1 VEVLQRYSRSP
12 EALERVHRFTVQ
24 VQKEV
29 QRQDRRPKPRPRHS
43 LALRLPTAVL
53 HRVVEDYRA
62 GATSRDIAKRYGIS
76 KTAVLRLL
84 RTGGAAVRPRGPAPG
99 CPLQAALAPER

>member
-1 VEVLQRYSRSP
+1 MNVHADGRCPRSSCQK
-12 EALERVHRFTVQ
+12 RVVHHSPCRTSPLCQPWVCTRLLKFT
-24 VQKEV
+24 
-29 QRQDRRPKPRPRHS
+29 DPR
-43 LALRLPTAVL
+43 AE
-53 HRVVEDYRA
+53 VEDYQA

-99 CPLQAALAPER
+99 SPLQAALAPER